1 MRIKCAM
8 IMPRVVIVVIMLIML
23 IVVVVLFMVIVIVM
37 LIVVVVIIVII
48 KGYWDNALCRHN
60 HRAAEGRGFGKT
72 F

>member
-1 MRIKCAM
+1 MLSVV
-8 IMPRVVIVVIMLIML
+8 VVIVMLS
-23 IVVVVLFMVIVIVM
+23 VVVVIVMLSVVVVIVM
-37 LIVVVVIIVII
+37 LIVVVVIIVIIVII

>member
-8 IMPRVVIVVIMLIML
+8 IMPRVVIVVI
-23 IVVVVLFMVIVIVM
+23 M

>member
-1 MRIKCAM
+1 
-8 IMPRVVIVVIMLIML
+8 
-23 IVVVVLFMVIVIVM
+23 VVVVLFMVIVIVMLSVVVVIVMLIVVVVIVM

>member
-1 MRIKCAM
+1 MVS
-8 IMPRVVIVVIMLIML
+8 VVVVVIMLS
-23 IVVVVLFMVIVIVM
+23 VVVVIVM